1 MKTELE
7 TIYEIEVTPDSG
19 ENTRLQSYKKKVRG
33 KPDLHPA
40 EPKVTRTRGD
50 RLRVSGTLK
59 IGAEDTGDGLVHGA
73 DGRSFYFVIDDPIN
87 NDAAR
92 LFVKEADVQIV
103 RMGQVYTVKKGD
115 TLGEITKKNFSN
127 LKNAVD
133 TVYEINKAVIGANP
147 DLIYSGQKLFIPY
160 NTH

>member
-1 MKTELE
+1 MSTELK
-7 TIYEIEVTPDSG
+7 TIHEIEIMPDSG
-19 ENTRLQSYKKKVRG
+19 ENTRLQSYKKKVKG

-59 IGAEDTGDGLVHGA
+59 LGAEDTGDGLVHGV
-73 DGRSFYFVIDDPIN
+73 DGRWFYYVIEDPIN
-87 NDAAR
+87 AEAAK
-92 LFVKEADVQIV
+92 LFVKEADVRIV
-103 RMGQVYTVKKGD
+103 RTGQIYTVKKGD

-133 TVYEINKAVIGANP
+133 TIYEINKAVIGSNP
-147 DLIYSGQKLFIPY
+147 DLIYPGQKLFIPY